1 MNAYQTS
8 KERTKARNQVI
19 AAERRVTE
27 LEERL
32 GQIEASLSSPAA
44 TDNVIALSQEHG
56 GVQLALSEAME
67 AWERASAYVEAL
79 G

>member
-1 MNAYQTS
+1 M
-8 KERTKARNQVI
+8 
-19 AAERRVTE
+19 ERRVSE

-32 GQIEASLSSPAA
+32 SQIETSLSSPAA

-56 GVQLALSEAME
+56 GVQLALAEAME